1 AERPRACAGWRPPA
15 AEPARD
21 GGGAPPEDDPP
32 LGGCRFGGWRCARRP
47 PAAPSMSAQPPTDRG
62 PEEWLVQY
70 VAELGHGPRSAE
82 HLRAFAANRGGSLS
96 YAVARQALAE
106 AHGAGARRD
115 HRRSQEAPP

>member
-1 AERPRACAGWRPPA
+1 RRAPPRLRGVAPARGRARARRRGRPSGGRPP
-15 AEPARD
+15 PRRV
-21 GGGAPPEDDPP
+21 PI
-32 LGGCRFGGWRCARRP
+32 RSCARRP

-115 HRRSQEAPP
+115 HRRSQE